1 MAPPIP
7 GLRAPARQR
16 GRTPADIAL
25 GLLAVVLLA
34 ALTIGVP
41 AALVNLIGLP
51 VPKSMPSTSVL
62 TGQLDPATIL
72 KILSVIVWLAWLQ
85 LVWCVIVEIRAA
97 VRNVGVPARVPLSGG
112 TQSVAHRLVTA
123 ALLLFSA
130 AAALSPALSQA
141 APAAPAYSVSA
152 QAQFP
157 GQGQLPGL
165 GGGPVA
171 QADATGGSQ
180 AAQQH
185 AQQAQK
191 LYVVTP
197 PQGRYQSALTWNVSS
212 WR

>member
-7 GLRAPARQR
+7 GLRAPARRR

-41 AALVNLIGLP
+41 VALVGLVGLP
-51 VPKSMPSTSVL
+51 VPKSMPSMSVL
-62 TGQLDPATIL
+62 TGQLDAATIL
-72 KILSVIVWLAWLQ
+72 KVLSVIVWLAWLQ

-130 AAALSPALSQA
+130 AAALSPALSNS
-141 APAAPAYSVSA
+141 APPPPAYSVSA

-171 QADATGGSQ
+171 QADATASMLTTVRIK
-180 AAQQH
+180 AHSSAIC
-185 AQQAQK
+185 
-191 LYVVTP
+191 LRLI
-197 PQGRYQSALTWNVSS
+197 GRSS
-212 WR
+212 G